1 MIKEHKRKL
10 QSFSRTIVVK
20 LEWLGKWNS
29 SLIGNLKCLLIIVRI
44 TSLPML
50 PLVATFEYNFFGIF
64 SRPQFGSS
72 AFLRLTQLLLAYSI
86 SITIHPRLTRQVQ
99 WSAVTVCLALLTNH
113 HHLPLHHH
121 HPAEYEDATGRCCR
135 NYLMIMRAS
144 SYLTIITT
152 SSVLLADG
160 GASLLR

>member
-1 MIKEHKRKL
+1 MPTHYCENYIFAYHWVPPL
-10 QSFSRTIVVK
+10 NT
-20 LEWLGKWNS
+20 
-29 SLIGNLKCLLIIVRI
+29 
-44 TSLPML
+44 TSL
-50 PLVATFEYNFFGIF
+50 VFF

-99 WSAVTVCLALLTNH
+99 WSAVTVCQALLTNH

-121 HPAEYEDATGRCCR
+121 HPAEDEDATGRCCR

-160 GASLLR
+160 GTSLLR